1 MALEFDRNGRIYLVV
16 DIDSC
21 LLIDLS
27 SRTFFS
33 FFMLIPLSFGKPEFI
48 SNFDDKHFRLAL
60 IENDGSTYW
69 LVFMD
74 FQNELPWIDSQRRR
88 TIVGKLIK
96 KFLCLLIPILR
107 LRVVENFVKVIVKGL
122 FSLVGQ
128 PVGIL

>member
-1 MALEFDRNGRIYLVV
+1 
-16 DIDSC
+16 
-21 LLIDLS
+21 
-27 SRTFFS
+27 
-33 FFMLIPLSFGKPEFI
+33 MLIPLSFGKPEFI
-48 SNFDDKHFRLAL
+48 SNFDDKHFRLVL